1 MKISWIFFIP
11 LFLIVFYVFL
21 LKLDENSNI
30 LVQKNNEKTH
40 PQKRKLSE
48 NQTEAQK
55 FYEAQTHT
63 TKLLGSFDLGYYY
76 TNLFVGTP
84 PQKQTVIVDTGSS
97 LTAFP
102 CSGKFLKKNIL
113 KTRNFFIR
121 LLLT

>member
-1 MKISWIFFIP
+1 MKIIWIFFISI
-11 LFLIVFYVFL
+11 FLIAAFVFL
-21 LKLDENSNI
+21 SQIDENSNI
-30 LVQKNNEKTH
+30 LRQKNIEITY

-55 FYEAQTHT
+55 FYDSQTHT
-63 TKLLGSFDLGYYY
+63 IKLLGSFDLGYYY

-102 CSGKFLKKNIL
+102 CSGTLKKKNNHL
-113 KTRNFFIR
+113 
-121 LLLT
+121 